1 MSTYAFAG
9 YGVPETFIV
18 NGKRVLAC
26 RLEVMFTAANL
37 GFDGRFSEKTPRPHK
52 SSFYEEH
59 GIHHWVDWYFV
70 KGKPM
75 MVLYEGTLPNEKAG
89 YPFVWETEFDK
100 YLKKV
105 EID

>member
-37 GFDGRFSEKTPRPHK
+37 GFDGRFSEKNPARTNPLFTK
-52 SSFYEEH
+52 NTESTT
-59 GIHHWVDWYFV
+59 G
-70 KGKPM
+70 
-75 MVLYEGTLPNEKAG
+75 LTGTS
-89 YPFVWETEFDK
+89 
-100 YLKKV
+100 
-105 EID
+105 

>member
-1 MSTYAFAG
+1 
-9 YGVPETFIV
+9 
-18 NGKRVLAC
+18 
-26 RLEVMFTAANL
+26 
-37 GFDGRFSEKTPRPHK
+37 
-52 SSFYEEH
+52 
-59 GIHHWVDWYFV
+59 
-70 KGKPM
+70 M